1 MATMDNLEELL
12 KEIVYALD
20 FVFGALDADGAP
32 TVREAHLKQLT
43 DELEIPVE
51 LSQDSCG
58 LFPVFEEDF
67 LLGVRFP
74 LYH

>member
-1 MATMDNLEELL
+1 MAAVDNLEELS
-12 KEIVYALD
+12 KEIVHALD
-20 FVFGALDADGAP
+20 FVFGAFDANGAP
-32 TVREAHLKQLT
+32 TMRETHLEQLT

-51 LSQDSCG
+51 LPQDSRG
-58 LFPVFEEDF
+58 LFPVLEEDF